1 MSRWR
6 GKGHFV
12 SKIGFHPR
20 IGSVVICD
28 FNRTDMPQ
36 QELLVDGFEKPE
48 MVKKRP
54 AIVVSYDKM
63 GGRLCTIVPLSQTPP
78 DKRQPWHHRL
88 EVVPTELQGFGSW
101 AKCDMIT
108 TVAFD
113 RLERLRVS
121 HCGTRV
127 YVMPRI
133 SDADLKAVQKAILH
147 ALRLW
152 NLTPHV

>member
-1 MSRWR
+1 
-6 GKGHFV
+6 V
-12 SKIGFHPR
+12 SKIVYHPK

-28 FNRTDMPQ
+28 FNRTDVPQ

-63 GGRLCTIVPLSQTPP
+63 GGRLCTIVPLSQTAP
-78 DKRQPWHHRL
+78 DKPQPWHHQL
-88 EVVPTELQGFGSW
+88 ETVPTELQGIGSW

-108 TVAFD
+108 TVAFE
-113 RLERLRVS
+113 RLERVRVNS
-121 HCGTRV
+121 FATSG
-127 YVMPRI
+127 YVIPRI
-133 SDADLKAVQKAILH
+133 SDADLKAVQRGVLH